1 MKLNKKYNG
10 MRKPEILKEMLKEFI
25 TKRIDVE
32 YLRDKRC
39 YVIMNLENGSYSDFA
54 TFENAIEHISAL
66 RSSMKPG
73 IKPTNKMMF
82 LVD

>member
-25 TKRIDVE
+25 TKRIDVK
-32 YLRDKRC
+32 YLRDERC
-39 YVIMNLENGSYSDFA
+39 YTIINLENGSYSDFA
-54 TFENAIEHISAL
+54 TFENAIKHISTL
-66 RSSMKPG
+66 RSAMELG